1 MKKLILAALAATVVA
16 TPVMAAPQNND
27 QGRGRI
33 EQRHDQRG
41 DRNDRGDQRGDRGDR
56 FDHRGDRGDR
66 GQRYGY
72 RNDRHGDRFEHR
84 RWNRGDRFDYRYARN
99 YRVIRNPGHYHLGYA
114 PRGYRWVQSG
124 SDAVL
129 VGITTGIIASVIA
142 NSIN

>member
-16 TPVMAAPQNND
+16 TPVMAAPFDND
-27 QGRGRI
+27 HGRGRI

-41 DRNDRGDQRGDRGDR
+41 DRGDRGDR
-56 FDHRGDRGDR
+56 FDNRGDR
-66 GQRYGY
+66 GQRFGY
-72 RNDRHGDRFEHR
+72 NNDRRGDRFEHR

-99 YRVIRNPGHYHLGYA
+99 YRVIGDPGHYHLGYA

>member
-16 TPVMAAPQNND
+16 TPVMAAPFDND
-27 QGRGRI
+27 RGRGGY

-41 DRNDRGDQRGDRGDR
+41 DRFDHRNDRGD
-56 FDHRGDRGDR
+56 
-66 GQRYGY
+66 RYGY

-99 YRVIRNPGHYHLGYA
+99 YRVIGNPGRYHLGYA

-124 SDAVL
+124 NDAVL
-129 VGITTGIIASVIA
+129 VGITTGIIASVLA
-142 NSIN
+142 NAIN